1 MYTPEEIRQIYDEYQ
16 RRRALNI
23 PITKE
28 FAQKLKDAAVGV
40 KNYTSDLEN
49 SLNNLKSAGVGLFK
63 SFKDGK
69 QGASVYNDVLTSGAD
84 TLATFLKKLG
94 PLGTVLG
101 TVATGI
107 AKYVTAANQQSDA
120 LFDSYTELTKFGAGL
135 DTGVDGIFRV
145 SQQLGYGTKQ
155 LEKFSGLVEKN
166 RLIFPMFGGTTSR
179 GVKEFGGLVDS
190 LRGFETEFR
199 VLGMSSEDVNE
210 SVSNYLRLQT
220 MTGRSQIQTQD
231 QLSKGAYDYIQQQ
244 MLVSRLTGQNAE
256 MQKSAEQMMT
266 ENSVFQVAQ
275 RELRQKQQA
284 ALARGDQPEA
294 ERLEKQFN
302 ERIKLIK
309 MLPESMRKG
318 AMDIM
323 LGYISASAEAEQ
335 FMRLAPAAARRIQSG
350 QFEATEVLD
359 ITSREAGVNLDRF
372 SGTLGKLGMLTD
384 LFGEYAGIRDLDLM
398 TARDTVT
405 NRAEQA
411 EQQIEDRKRTQDA
424 TRDYAAML
432 VEQRRT
438 REAAEDAINLG
449 VNTATAAMRGLTSA
463 ASAAAAAVSRV
474 AGAAGAPGVPAPAA
488 VSRTGPAR
496 AQRQAAAVSRTGPAR
511 AQRQAAAVSR
521 TGPAAQTSARTGPAA
536 PAGATPRTIPSGS
549 VQQQVRAYLA
559 AQGITDPVA
568 VSNILA
574 QIQAES
580 NFRPRSENLN
590 YSGAK
595 LFELYGPNQNRNR
608 VRFRT
613 LEEADALAAQGP
625 EAVGN
630 VIYGGRMGN
639 AADEGFKYR
648 GRGLIQLT
656 GRNNYQHYSNLIG
669 EDLVSNPDRANEL
682 DTALKI
688 AAAYFAEKK
697 RKGID
702 LTNITAV
709 GRAVGYAGGADE
721 TARRAQM
728 AESFMMAMGPT
739 SSYRF
744 GGIAEGPDSG
754 YMVELHGTEAVVP
767 LPDGQSIPVAMPDYT
782 ESVRGQ
788 IGAIMQQTA
797 RLDDLITIM
806 RTRNQISEKILRA
819 YQS

>member
-40 KNYTSDLEN
+40 KNYTNDLEN

-69 QGASVYNDVLTSGAD
+69 QGASVYNDVLTSGAN

-135 DTGVDGIFRV
+135 DTGVDGIFQV
-145 SQQLGYGTKQ
+145 SQQLGYSTNE
-155 LEKFSGLVEKN
+155 LEKFSGLLEKN
-166 RLIFPMFGGTTSR
+166 RQIFPMFGGTTSR

-210 SVSNYLRLQT
+210 SMSNYLRLQT

-284 ALARGDQPEA
+284 ALARGDRPEA

-302 ERIKLIK
+302 EQIKLIK

-323 LGYISASAEAEQ
+323 LGYVSASAEAEQ

-372 SGTLGKLGMLTD
+372 SGTLGKLGMMTD
-384 LFGEYAGIRDLDLM
+384 LFGEYSGIRDLDLM
-398 TARDTVT
+398 TARDTVA
-405 NRAEQA
+405 NREALA
-411 EQQIEDRKRTQDA
+411 KQQIEDRKQTQDA
-424 TRDYAAML
+424 TSDYAAML

-438 REAAEDAINLG
+438 REAAQDAIHAG
-449 VNTATAAMRGLTSA
+449 VNSATAAMRTLTSA
-463 ASAAAAAVSRV
+463 ASAAAAAASRV

-488 VSRTGPAR
+488 VPTTGPAR
-496 AQRQAAAVSRTGPAR
+496 AQRQAAAVSRTAPAAQTSARTGPA
-511 AQRQAAAVSR
+511 A
-521 TGPAAQTSARTGPAA
+521 PAAQTSARTGPAA

-656 GRNNYQHYSNLIG
+656 FRNNYQHYSNLIG

-697 RKGID
+697 RQGID

>member
-1 MYTPEEIRQIYDEYQ
+1 
-16 RRRALNI
+16 
-23 PITKE
+23 
-28 FAQKLKDAAVGV
+28 
-40 KNYTSDLEN
+40 
-49 SLNNLKSAGVGLFK
+49 
-63 SFKDGK
+63 
-69 QGASVYNDVLTSGAD
+69 
-84 TLATFLKKLG
+84 LA
-94 PLGTVLG
+94 
-101 TVATGI
+101 
-107 AKYVTAANQQSDA
+107 
-120 LFDSYTELTKFGAGL
+120 
-135 DTGVDGIFRV
+135 
-145 SQQLGYGTKQ
+145 
-155 LEKFSGLVEKN
+155 N
-166 RLIFPMFGGTTSR
+166 RDP
-179 GVKEFGGLVDS
+179 V
-190 LRGFETEFR
+190 
-199 VLGMSSEDVNE
+199 
-210 SVSNYLRLQT
+210 
-220 MTGRSQIQTQD
+220 
-231 QLSKGAYDYIQQQ
+231 
-244 MLVSRLTGQNAE
+244 
-256 MQKSAEQMMT
+256 
-266 ENSVFQVAQ
+266 
-275 RELRQKQQA
+275 
-284 ALARGDQPEA
+284 EA

-323 LGYISASAEAEQ
+323 LGYAGASAEAEQ

-359 ITSREAGVNLDRF
+359 TASREAGVNLDRF

-411 EQQIEDRKRTQDA
+411 KQQIEDRKRTQDA
-424 TRDYAAML
+424 TSDYAAML

-463 ASAAAAAVSRV
+463 ASAATAAVSRV

-488 VSRTGPAR
+488 VPTTGPAR
-496 AQRQAAAVSRTGPAR
+496 AQRQAAAVSRTAPA
-511 AQRQAAAVSR
+511 
-521 TGPAAQTSARTGPAA
+521 AAQTSARTGPAA